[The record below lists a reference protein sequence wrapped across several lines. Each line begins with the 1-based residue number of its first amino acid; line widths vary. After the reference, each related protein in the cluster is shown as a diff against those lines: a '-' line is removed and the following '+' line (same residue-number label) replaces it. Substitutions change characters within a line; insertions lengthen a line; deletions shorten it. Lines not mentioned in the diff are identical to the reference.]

1 MSIVYKINVLE
12 ELKAKGYSSYALMSR
27 EKMGDNYIGQRQ
39 IQQIRQGEIGDIV
52 MPLTM
57 GEKIKVVLNRRNMT
71 LTQLAEKLGQS
82 RQNMSN
88 KMSRDNFTEKELNE
102 IAKALDCTY
111 QALFV
116 MNESGEKI

>member
-1 MSIVYKINVLE
+1 
-12 ELKAKGYSSYALMSR
+12 
-27 EKMGDNYIGQRQ
+27 
-39 IQQIRQGEIGDIV
+39 

-88 KMSRDNFTEKELNE
+88 KINRDNFSEKELKE
-102 IAKALDCTY
+102 IANALGCTY

-116 MNESGEKI
+116 MNDTGEEI